1 MSEKEVAS
9 GRPTPTPGSPSES
22 QFLHYGDIIQVF
34 TKPPTS
40 DTAEPS
46 PSTVKLDMNER
57 TFLVDYIDDDHLR
70 LVDTTTLDAVVL
82 RLDDNGHLQEP
93 SSIQR
98 IDLLTRAK
106 EPGYARQKGLLPEQW
121 MDIFFVGI
129 TDPLTGKITHL
140 EEDQIEVTLHPSQEI
155 IYIDFSYR
163 GLPEDLHIEK
173 FVLRSAP
180 SGSQRLRRAEA
191 EAEAEAEEEDQGTG

>member
-1 MSEKEVAS
+1 
-9 GRPTPTPGSPSES
+9 
-22 QFLHYGDIIQVF
+22 
-34 TKPPTS
+34 
-40 DTAEPS
+40 
-46 PSTVKLDMNER
+46 
-57 TFLVDYIDDDHLR
+57 
-70 LVDTTTLDAVVL
+70 
-82 RLDDNGHLQEP
+82 
-93 SSIQR
+93 
-98 IDLLTRAK
+98 LLTRAK

-121 MDIFFVGI
+121 VDIFFVGI

-180 SGSQRLRRAEA
+180 SGSQRLRRAED
-191 EAEAEAEEEDQGTG
+191 EDQGTGEEGSASAVASATPSMEYTPDNEVMLFLPESIEYDVPLDQTLQ